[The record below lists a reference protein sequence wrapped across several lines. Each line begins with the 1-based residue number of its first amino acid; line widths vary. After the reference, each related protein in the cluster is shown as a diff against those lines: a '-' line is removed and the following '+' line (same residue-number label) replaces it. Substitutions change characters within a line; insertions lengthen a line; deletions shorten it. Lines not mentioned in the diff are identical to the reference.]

1 MEKTFFT
8 FLLVLNL
15 LFTAANAQ
23 IDFTLHQID
32 EFSDKMG
39 QVSLV
44 DIDKDG
50 DLDFAFGQLGDM
62 YWYEYTSAS
71 NWKRHSIGKGAST
84 DVGGCSLDI
93 NEDRWIDFVAGDS
106 WYENSGKPKVEG
118 FALHRKNMINSHDN
132 IAVDMDNDGIKDIV
146 SVSNN
151 PDHPVLAWYKIPKD
165 YTQNWDYHKI
175 GKGIHDGISPKGYA
189 DLDQDGDMDIVSG
202 GGPLSANEKKLFL
215 WENTKR
221 NGTTWKKHILLEGME
236 VHELIAGDVDGDGD
250 IDICSKPWKKG

>member
-118 FALHRKNMINSHDN
+118 FALHRKN
-132 IAVDMDNDGIKDIV
+132 
-146 SVSNN
+146 
-151 PDHPVLAWYKIPKD
+151 
-165 YTQNWDYHKI
+165 
-175 GKGIHDGISPKGYA
+175 
-189 DLDQDGDMDIVSG
+189 
-202 GGPLSANEKKLFL
+202 
-215 WENTKR
+215 
-221 NGTTWKKHILLEGME
+221 
-236 VHELIAGDVDGDGD
+236 
-250 IDICSKPWKKG
+250 